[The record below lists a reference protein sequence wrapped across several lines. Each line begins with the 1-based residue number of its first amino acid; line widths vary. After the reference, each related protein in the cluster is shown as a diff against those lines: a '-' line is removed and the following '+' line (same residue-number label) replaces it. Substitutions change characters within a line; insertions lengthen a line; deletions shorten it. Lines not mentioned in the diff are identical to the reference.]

1 MDNTKYA
8 SSLNELKATHE
19 TTLKT
24 ISELQAIEKQL
35 YTQLETASASLGANG
50 ISEQQKIIDRINS
63 LSDTRVGL
71 FNTLNTLSQS
81 TQNNV
86 YNTRNALVDKLVA
99 SKVVENEL
107 NNLKN
112 NFNEMTE
119 TKNNRL
125 RMVEINNY
133 YTKRHQAHSAIMKL
147 IILICAIALLLTIL
161 NKKGFIPSNIY
172 KILVVLTLAG
182 GSYFIIMRLVDANM
196 RSNMDYDKYEWAKM
210 PSKEY
215 GEYTGPDLDQPEID
229 ASLWSVCGEGTK
241 FHTGKKQCLEAS
253 LVTEN
258 DTLGGLSSGIM
269 SSTSSGLTALT
280 GKSIESFTQ
289 MENKKVVPANTEDF
303 SSYEKV

>member
-1 MDNTKYA
+1 MDNAKYT
-8 SSLNELKATHE
+8 SSLNELKSTHE

-35 YTQLETASASLGANG
+35 YTQLETASAALGPDG
-50 ISEQQKIIDRINS
+50 ISEQQKLIDRINS
-63 LSDTRVGL
+63 LSNTRIGL
-71 FNTLNTLSQS
+71 FNTLNTLSQT

-99 SKVVENEL
+99 AKVVENEL

-172 KILVVLTLAG
+172 KILVVITLAG

-215 GEYTGPDLDQPEID
+215 GEYTGADLPEPELD
-229 ASLWSVCGEGTK
+229 ASLWSICGEGTR

-253 LVTEN
+253 LVTEK
-258 DTLGGLSSGIM
+258 DTLGSMQSGIM
-269 SSTSSGLTALT
+269 SGVSSGITSLT
-280 GKSIESFTQ
+280 GQQVESFAQ
-289 MENKKVVPANTEDF
+289 REENNVVPSNMEEF
-303 SSYEKV
+303 SSYESV